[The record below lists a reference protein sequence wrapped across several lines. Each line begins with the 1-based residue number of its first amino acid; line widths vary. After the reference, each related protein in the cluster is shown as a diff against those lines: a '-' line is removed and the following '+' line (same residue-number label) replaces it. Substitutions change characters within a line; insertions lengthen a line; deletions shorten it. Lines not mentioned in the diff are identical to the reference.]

1 MIESWIECMMCGL
14 IEAFKRN
21 IGERESKKKSLAA

>member
-21 IGERESKKKSLAA
+21 IGEREQKKSLAA